1 MAAAEM
7 GKQVMARTSST
18 VEQFLDEQWV
28 TVYNHKKYVGGL
40 LGGDQGTV

>member
-28 TVYNHKKYVGGL
+28 TVYNHNKYVGGL